1 MRCMNAANTVS
12 AMTTVVM
19 RRRRP
24 AVIMETQSRHAR
36 RDS

>member
-1 MRCMNAANTVS
+1 MKAVS

-24 AVIMETQSRHAR
+24 AVIIDSQSRHAR